1 MRLLLAEDNPADA
14 RLVRELLAGSAPDAF
29 EVVTANRLQTAL
41 ECLRNDET
49 FDELLL
55 DLGLPDAQGM
65 QTLER
70 ALEVNRS
77 LPIVVLTGLND
88 ERFAAEVVRAGA
100 QDYLVKG
107 KFDRELLTRTVRYAA
122 ERKRA
127 EEKIRHL
134 AAIVSSSREGIISET
149 LDGRILSWNAGAER
163 IYGYTAEEMI
173 GESVSRLCVPTA
185 TDDLPL
191 VFERLQRGEVIEQC
205 EVVRRRKDG
214 REINVALSFSPIRD
228 RRDRVV
234 AASVVATDI
243 TARKR
248 AEEAVMRS
256 HAELRRFNHMAVG
269 RELRMLELKQQV
281 NALAAELGRP
291 PPYRVN
297 FVADANGLAT
307 TVHTDA
313 CAGSNAPAGNT
324 PLP

>member
-1 MRLLLAEDNPADA
+1 MKLLLAEDNPADV
-14 RLVRELLAGSAPDAF
+14 RLVREMLAEGPREAF
-29 EVVTANRLQTAL
+29 ELIHVDRLDAAL
-41 ECLRNDET
+41 ARLRDEPV
-49 FDELLL
+49 DVILL

-107 KFDRELLTRTVRYAA
+107 KFDSELLIRTVHYAA
-122 ERKRA
+122 ERKHA

-134 AAIVSSSREGIISET
+134 AAIVSSSREGIISES
-149 LDGRILSWNAGAER
+149 LDGKVLSWNAGAER

-173 GESVSRLCVPTA
+173 GGPVSRLFVPSA
-185 TDDLPL
+185 PDDLPL
-191 VFERLQRGEVIEQC
+191 LFERLLRGESVEQC

-214 REINVALSFSPIRD
+214 QEINVALSFSPIRNSQG
-228 RRDRVV
+228 RVV

-248 AEEAVMRS
+248 AEEALVRS
-256 HAELRRFNHMAVG
+256 HAELRRFNQMAVG
-269 RELRMLELKQQV
+269 RELRMIELKRQV

-291 PPYRVN
+291 PPYRLD
-297 FVADANGLAT
+297 FAAGTNGGEAEPLTAAT
-307 TVHTDA
+307 A
-313 CAGSNAPAGNT
+313 T
-324 PLP
+324 PPTSP